1 MPIPGTQTCTVCHTS
16 APGNYNAYASL
27 PILHTG
33 ITTGCAQCHGGAAPL
48 LFYNHHDEPKA
59 APANHIPSFTNNDCS
74 ACHTA
79 NYTAGG
85 FGPMNMTQATHNNV
99 SGMACKTCHEAG
111 LAFYMGTANP
121 GLQGRPADH
130 TGSLAA
136 PADCSG
142 CHNTANWNSTALP
155 AGHMPNPGN
164 QACNLCHTSAPT
176 NYKVFAANSVLH
188 TGITGNCS
196 QCHGAG
202 TQLSFYNN
210 DMVVK
215 ATVPLAP
222 GHIPYLSGT
231 DCSSCHKTTSYATGT
246 FGPMNMSQATHAFV
260 TTTCST
266 CHGTATVSF
275 YMGAANPKLQLR
287 PADHTSGTMLTG
299 DCSGCH
305 TTANW
310 NSGSLPANHMPNPA
324 NQACSVCHIAAPTNY
339 ATLASNTVLHTG
351 IASSC
356 ITCHGAPNAAK
367 PVYATN
373 FTPKAASGLS
383 PPHIPS
389 AATPCESCHTG
400 APFATFSGTTMSSA
414 KHTQLLA
421 HTGGTCDQCHDASTL
436 AFYGVSNLQHRPN
449 GHHAGQDCNG
459 CHGTNNWSNAQV
471 RKTAAAPAATKTT
484 VGIVANTGL
493 AGRSANTGLLSQS
506 GVQLRGGLVGG
517 IAGSAAL
524 ATGSTGTTSMPGIT
538 RVNHAGVVANCFSCH
553 NGVLAT
559 GKGPLHI
566 ASNNT
571 CENCHTTF
579 AWMPAHFDHRG
590 VTATCV
596 SCHNGVTAPGKPT
609 RHIQTNQDCSAC
621 HGTIAWAP
629 ANFNHL
635 GINATCQSCH
645 NGVAAT
651 AKPIGHIPTTLDCG
665 SCHST
670 LNWTTAIQSA
680 PQKPLISRPKPNP
693 IPRGAN
699 SGRIN

>member
-1 MPIPGTQTCTVCHTS
+1 
-16 APGNYNAYASL
+16 
-27 PILHTG
+27 
-33 ITTGCAQCHGGAAPL
+33 
-48 LFYNHHDEPKA
+48 
-59 APANHIPSFTNNDCS
+59 
-74 ACHTA
+74 
-79 NYTAGG
+79 
-85 FGPMNMTQATHNNV
+85 
-99 SGMACKTCHEAG
+99 
-111 LAFYMGTANP
+111 
-121 GLQGRPADH
+121 
-130 TGSLAA
+130 
-136 PADCSG
+136 
-142 CHNTANWNSTALP
+142 
-155 AGHMPNPGN
+155 
-164 QACNLCHTSAPT
+164 
-176 NYKVFAANSVLH
+176 LH

-210 DMVVK
+210 DMVIKDSVLSP
-215 ATVPLAP
+215 A
-222 GHIPYLSGT
+222 HIPYLSGT
-231 DCSSCHKTTSYATGT
+231 DCGSCHKSTTHAPGT
-246 FGPMNMSQATHAFV
+246 FGPMNMTQATHAFV
-260 TTTCST
+260 TTTCNT
-266 CHGTATVSF
+266 CHGTATVAF

-299 DCSGCH
+299 DCGGCH

-310 NSGSLPANHMPNPA
+310 NSGTLPANHMPNPA
-324 NQACSVCHIAAPTNY
+324 KQACSVCHIAAPTNY
-339 ATLASNTVLHTG
+339 TTLASNAVLHTG

-367 PVYATN
+367 PVYANN
-373 FTPKAASGLS
+373 FTPKAASGLA

-389 AATPCESCHTG
+389 AATPCESCHT
-400 APFATFSGTTMSSA
+400 ATVFTAFSGTTMSSA
-414 KHTQLLA
+414 KHTLLLA
-421 HTGGTCDQCHDASTL
+421 DTGGTCDQCHDLTTQV
-436 AFYGVSNLQHRPN
+436 FYGVSNLQHRPN
-449 GHHAGQDCNG
+449 GHHVGKDCNG
-459 CHGTNNWSNAQV
+459 CHSTNNWNGAQV
-471 RKTAAAPAATKTT
+471 RKTAAAPATTKTT

-517 IAGSAAL
+517 IAGSARL
-524 ATGSTGTTSMPGIT
+524 ATGSIGTTPMPGIT

-566 ASNNT
+566 ASNNS

-629 ANFNHL
+629 ATFNHF

-651 AKPIGHIPTTLDCG
+651 AKQIGHIPTTLDCS

-670 LNWTTAIQSA
+670 LNWTTTITSA
-680 PQKPLISRPKPNP
+680 PQKPLISRPKPS
-693 IPRGAN
+693 PRPTGAVN
-699 SGRIN
+699 GPAK